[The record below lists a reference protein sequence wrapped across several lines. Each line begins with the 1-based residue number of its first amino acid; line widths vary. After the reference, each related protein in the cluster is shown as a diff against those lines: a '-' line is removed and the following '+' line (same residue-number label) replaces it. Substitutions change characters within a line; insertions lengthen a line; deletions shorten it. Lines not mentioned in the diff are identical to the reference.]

1 MRRVVVSSVSTM
13 MSLNSAKPKILMTD
27 STFNLTKLKEIGDVI
42 QHDSPGQMPRTLLE
56 EKIVDVDALFCLV
69 RDKIDSQIL
78 EKAKN
83 LKMIGT
89 MSVGYEHIN
98 LEECKRKGI
107 RVGYTP
113 VAELGMA
120 LILATARRLPEAIN
134 SVKSGGWRTWSPYYM
149 CGKSLANSVVGIY
162 GLGKIGTSIANKIQ
176 PFMPEKIIYNN
187 RKKKEDSPHTFVSF
201 NDLLA
206 QSDFL
211 IITATPSPEN
221 TRIFNKNSFKL
232 MKKDSILINI
242 SRGVLVNH
250 NDLADALTLGLIGG
264 AGLDVT
270 DPEPFPLEH
279 PLHSMNNCVI
289 LPHIGSA
296 TYATRNLM
304 AATTEQNIINYFK
317 GIPMVSELLF

>member
-1 MRRVVVSSVSTM
+1 MRRVVVSSVSNM
-13 MSLNSAKPKILMTD
+13 MSLNSTKPKILMTD

-98 LEECKRKGI
+98 LEECKRRGI

-113 VAELGMA
+113 DVLTETVAELGMA

-187 RKKKEDSPHTFVSF
+187 RKKKE
-201 NDLLA
+201 
-206 QSDFL
+206 
-211 IITATPSPEN
+211 E
-221 TRIFNKNSFKL
+221 
-232 MKKDSILINI
+232 
-242 SRGVLVNH
+242 
-250 NDLADALTLGLIGG
+250 
-264 AGLDVT
+264 
-270 DPEPFPLEH
+270 
-279 PLHSMNNCVI
+279 
-289 LPHIGSA
+289 
-296 TYATRNLM
+296 
-304 AATTEQNIINYFK
+304 
-317 GIPMVSELLF
+317 